1 MSSTRKIFTAVLVGG
16 VLALSTVAGALANH
30 PGHNDN
36 PDHEMPQGPNVIAC
50 ENNAAPHPSGKGVDV
65 YPPPGDDGWGVYNA
79 IARGGMVHCAPVD
92 DE

>member
-1 MSSTRKIFTAVLVGG
+1 MSSTRKIFVAVLVGG

-50 ENNAAPHPSGKGVDV
+50 QNQGGDLNPSGHEVN
-65 YPPPGDDGWGVYNA
+65 DGWGVYNA
-79 IARGGMVHCAPVD
+79 IDRGGMVHCAPVD

>member
-1 MSSTRKIFTAVLVGG
+1 MSSTRKIFVAVLVGG
-16 VLALSTVAGALANH
+16 ALALSTVAGALANH

-50 ENNAAPHPSGKGVDV
+50 QNQGGDLNPSGHDV
-65 YPPPGDDGWGVYNA
+65 NGGWGVYNA
-79 IARGGMVHCAPVD
+79 IDRGGMVHCAPVE